1 VWGCLSEHAGTAG
14 TSVAGIPLGAPL
26 LAYIKALHISTLLIW
41 CAGLFYLPGLYA
53 AHPQVDSHH
62 DFRRLRIMTRF
73 AFVAVISPAAVVA
86 VVSGT
91 ALVFIA
97 QVEGGWMAAKL
108 GVVSLMVLFHLYC
121 GRLLA
126 RLGAEPG
133 FRPAGVHLLLL
144 VPPLVLIPLVFW
156 LVLGKPL

>member
-1 VWGCLSEHAGTAG
+1 M
-14 TSVAGIPLGAPL
+14 
-26 LAYIKALHISTLLIW
+26 AYLKALHISTLLIW
-41 CAGLFYLPGLYA
+41 CAGLFYLPGLYV
-53 AHPQVDSHH
+53 AHPKVESHH

-73 AFVAVISPAAVVA
+73 AFVGVISPAAVIA

-91 ALVFIA
+91 ALVFVA

-108 GVVSLMVLFHLYC
+108 AIVTLMVLFHLYC
-121 GRLLA
+121 GRLLGM
-126 RLGAEPG
+126 LGEHPDL
-133 FRPAGVHLLLL
+133 RSAGAHLLLL